1 MIAVVFPADFHRRAC
16 AYATAVDQVLRR
28 ECAHAEVSSHDHVRG
43 QHPAFLEAAR
53 AQPGR

>member
-1 MIAVVFPADFHRRAC
+1 MIAVVFPADFHRRAW

-43 QHPAFLEAAR
+43 PQPAFLEAAR